1 MANVYV
7 FTADGFEEI
16 EGLTVVDLMRRA
28 GAQVQMVSISD
39 GLAVKGSHG
48 IEIKADTFFDDV
60 DFDQADLLVLPGG
73 MPGTLHLGE
82 HEGLTG
88 LLQDFAAKGKRVAAI
103 IICVVIAGTT
113 TVMSVE
119 ALRDGLFELIEKVY
133 TRFSEITFEPVRSTY
148 SMPEVFEEYS
158 ITNIPEGFTLE
169 TEHVNES
176 LFIKEQVFLN
186 GEHTIRFGQ
195 RLAENANF
203 AIDTEGIKTE
213 TIEYGDKEIFYFS
226 NKGIQYALWTEGGY
240 AFIIHSDLSMEQVLE
255 MAASV
260 KK

>member
-1 MANVYV
+1 MFQKTGSDQTKQKREERTMANVYV

-103 IICVVIAGTT
+103 CAAPSVLGGLGLLKGKRAVCYPGFEDKLTGAQVKMEEVVTDGCITTSRGLGTAIPF
-113 TVMSVE
+113 
-119 ALRDGLFELIEKVY
+119 ALELISLLFGPEKAE
-133 TRFSEITFEPVRSTY
+133 EIKKSVIY
-148 SMPEVFEEYS
+148 
-158 ITNIPEGFTLE
+158 
-169 TEHVNES
+169 
-176 LFIKEQVFLN
+176 
-186 GEHTIRFGQ
+186 
-195 RLAENANF
+195 
-203 AIDTEGIKTE
+203 
-213 TIEYGDKEIFYFS
+213 
-226 NKGIQYALWTEGGY
+226 
-240 AFIIHSDLSMEQVLE
+240 
-255 MAASV
+255 MA
-260 KK
+260 

>member
-1 MANVYV
+1 MFQKTGSDQTKQKREERTMANVYV

-28 GAQVQMVSISD
+28 GAQVRMVSISD

-103 IICVVIAGTT
+103 CAAPSVLGGLGLLKGKRAVCYPGFEDKLTGAQVEMEEVVTDGCITTSRGLGTAIPF
-113 TVMSVE
+113 
-119 ALRDGLFELIEKVY
+119 ALELISLLFGPEKAE
-133 TRFSEITFEPVRSTY
+133 EIKKSVIY
-148 SMPEVFEEYS
+148 
-158 ITNIPEGFTLE
+158 
-169 TEHVNES
+169 
-176 LFIKEQVFLN
+176 
-186 GEHTIRFGQ
+186 
-195 RLAENANF
+195 
-203 AIDTEGIKTE
+203 
-213 TIEYGDKEIFYFS
+213 
-226 NKGIQYALWTEGGY
+226 
-240 AFIIHSDLSMEQVLE
+240 
-255 MAASV
+255 MA
-260 KK
+260 

>member
-1 MANVYV
+1 MIDFSEKDLEREVAELCMAEQNILDRRLAQIPSRKLSPEFDRKMNRLFFLRKIRYDI
-7 FTADGFEEI
+7 FFN
-16 EGLTVVDLMRRA
+16 TV
-28 GAQVQMVSISD
+28 
-39 GLAVKGSHG
+39 
-48 IEIKADTFFDDV
+48 
-60 DFDQADLLVLPGG
+60 
-73 MPGTLHLGE
+73 
-82 HEGLTG
+82 
-88 LLQDFAAKGKRVAAI
+88 GKRVAAI

-186 GEHTIRFGQ
+186 GAHTIRFGQ
-195 RLAENANF
+195 HLAEKANF
-203 AIDTEGIKTE
+203 SVDTEDIKTE

>member
-1 MANVYV
+1 MFQKTGSDQTKQKREERTMANVYV

-103 IICVVIAGTT
+103 CAAPSVLGGLGLVEGKRGVGYTGFEDKLTGAQVEMEEVVTDGCITTSRGLGTAIPF
-113 TVMSVE
+113 
-119 ALRDGLFELIEKVY
+119 ALELISLLFGPEKAE
-133 TRFSEITFEPVRSTY
+133 EIKKSVIY
-148 SMPEVFEEYS
+148 
-158 ITNIPEGFTLE
+158 
-169 TEHVNES
+169 
-176 LFIKEQVFLN
+176 
-186 GEHTIRFGQ
+186 
-195 RLAENANF
+195 
-203 AIDTEGIKTE
+203 
-213 TIEYGDKEIFYFS
+213 
-226 NKGIQYALWTEGGY
+226 
-240 AFIIHSDLSMEQVLE
+240 
-255 MAASV
+255 MA
-260 KK
+260 